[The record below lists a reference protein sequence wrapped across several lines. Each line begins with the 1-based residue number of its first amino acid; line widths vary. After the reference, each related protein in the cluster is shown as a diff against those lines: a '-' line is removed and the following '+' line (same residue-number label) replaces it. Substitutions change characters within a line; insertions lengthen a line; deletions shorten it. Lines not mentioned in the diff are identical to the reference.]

1 MKQISF
7 SLRARDYVGSAAGF
21 MTVLTFLVMY
31 DQRVGPK
38 LTAMATHGPSIEMGP
53 LPGWG
58 REFAA
63 ALLDVAKDQSIEHAP
78 LLVFTVVAILLVGA
92 MLRT

>member
-7 SLRARDYVGSAAGF
+7 SLRARDFVGSAAGF
-21 MTVLTFLVMY
+21 MTVLTFLVVY

-38 LTAMATHGPSIEMGP
+38 LAALATHGPSIDVGP
-53 LPGWG
+53 LPSWG
-58 REFAA
+58 RDFAN
-63 ALLDVAKDQSIEHAP
+63 ALLEVARDQSIEHAP